1 MTTPKV
7 GHIFRLAQIIQE
19 SCEHC
24 TDQEATSLAKAILE
38 HPGSRWCP
46 QQTPVPV
53 PDKQIRP
60 DEGKSVVYHKIRY
73 MTSMTNPCESVRMA
87 VIQALS
93 EAWEGYASP
102 KKITEN
108 GRVVWDSD
116 SQDLDD
122 FAESIGINP
131 DDF

>member
-1 MTTPKV
+1 MTDWRERCAELVNALAEWQLGGGPPEDTADADL
-7 GHIFRLAQIIQE
+7 IDRTRAELAQPE
-19 SCEHC
+19 
-24 TDQEATSLAKAILE
+24 
-38 HPGSRWCP
+38 R
-46 QQTPVPV
+46 PVQ
-53 PDKQIRP
+53 D
-60 DEGKSVVYHKIRY
+60 DKSVVYHKFRF
-73 MTSMTNPCESVRMA
+73 MTPISDPCESVRMA

-122 FAESIGINP
+122 FAESIGINLDAYP
-131 DDF
+131 